1 MVIYNLV
8 MGGSTGRYIT
18 SEAEGTA
25 EKHSRREI
33 IEEAL
38 KKDLPYLRFEK
49 ELEREFLDHYF
60 RHSLNQARFAMFL
73 GSAFYAAYGLLDY
86 IMFSEVK
93 TTFWAIRYGI
103 ILPGLLLV
111 FIALFFI
118 KTERMLQIW
127 LSLAILLAGSSVVVY
142 NKIISGDFY
151 IGLILIILFGC
162 VVLPLRF
169 RYAAISSLAVTSAYI
184 GIIGINIHRNPVP
197 VNNVFDLITANAFG
211 LFACYL
217 LEKYKRKEYL
227 QLCLL
232 NLEKDKLREL
242 SLVDGLTNIANRRA
256 FDDFFSREW
265 SRAQRF
271 GHTVALLLID
281 VDHFK
286 LYNDA
291 LGHQAGDECLCRIA
305 EVLNLYKRRASDFV
319 ARYGGEEFVFMLLG
333 ASSEYAMEVAEAIR
347 MKVRDLQIP
356 HPASGIDR
364 NVTISIGVAF
374 CVPTR
379 EMEKE
384 ELVKM
389 ADKALYQAKRS
400 GRNRVVF
407 LQDH

>member
-1 MVIYNLV
+1 MVRA
-8 MGGSTGRYIT
+8 GSYIVPEVESAT
-18 SEAEGTA
+18 
-25 EKHSRREI
+25 EKRHKREI

-38 KKDLPYLRFEK
+38 RKDLRFLRFKK
-49 ELEREFLDHYF
+49 ELERDFLDHYH
-60 RHSLNQARFAMFL
+60 RHSLNQARLAMFL

-86 IMFSEVK
+86 IMFSEVR

-103 ILPGLLLV
+103 FLPGLLLV

-118 KTERMLQIW
+118 KSERMLQVC

-142 NKIISGDFY
+142 NKIILGDFY

-169 RYAAISSLAVTSAYI
+169 RYAAISSLTVTSAYI

-197 VNNVFDLITANAFG
+197 VNNIFDLITANAFG

-232 NLEKDKLREL
+232 NLEKEKLREL

-256 FDDFFSREW
+256 FDDFLSREW
-265 SRAQRF
+265 NRALRF

-319 ARYGGEEFVFMLLG
+319 ARYGGEEFVFMLSG
-333 ASSEYAMEVAEAIR
+333 TSSEYAMEVAEAIR

-356 HPASGIDR
+356 HPASSIDR

-374 CVPTR
+374 CAPTR
-379 EMEKE
+379 EMDKE

-389 ADKALYQAKRS
+389 ADHALYQAKRN

-407 LQDH
+407 LQGQ